1 MNTETIATVA
11 GGNNDKEEQCWTL
24 LGLDRHEMD
33 VKVMEN
39 YGHFASRGFQSKTY
53 AELWGKA
60 GSGQRWE
67 SSINTHRTLDTY

>member
-33 VKVMEN
+33 VKVM
-39 YGHFASRGFQSKTY
+39 AALPVVGFKAKHMQSCEAKQ
-53 AELWGKA
+53 EVGKD
-60 GSGQRWE
+60 E
-67 SSINTHRTLDTY
+67 